1 MMILLY
7 ISVGF
12 LIYTSF
18 ILGMNLIDFKGLK
31 NTIVPDS
38 SEKPKVS
45 ICIPARNEASVIER
59 CVTSALKQNY
69 PNFEVLVLDD
79 QSTDGTGEILAKLSG
94 IINNLIHINGKE
106 KPNEWLGKPWA
117 CHQLSEAASGEI
129 LVFIDADVWLDE
141 DAIPKAVKEL
151 SDVDAITVWPEQ
163 TVESF
168 WEKQVIPMIYFAL
181 YTLLPARYV
190 EQIPKWLPSFLRKRF
205 VPKFAAACGQ
215 FIAFNK
221 NAYTKINGHE
231 SVKDQIIEDVEL
243 AKIIKCNGLTIKML
257 HGVGSVY
264 CRMYSS
270 DSELWNGLRKNFFV
284 GFGKNTVLFVLMSI
298 LHLIVFVA
306 PVFTFIYGFQVNS
319 VELLVWSSISL
330 IMIFSQRAILNFIFS
345 WDIYSSFTHAIGVL
359 WFQALGVQCLKDH
372 FTGKSVRWKGRN
384 LG

>member
-1 MMILLY
+1 MILLY

>member
-1 MMILLY
+1 MILLY

-94 IINNLIHINGKE
+94 IINNLIHIKGKE

-129 LVFIDADVWLDE
+129 LIFIDADVWLDE
-141 DAIPKAVKEL
+141 DAIPKAVSEL

-163 TVESF
+163 IVESF
-168 WEKQVIPMIYFAL
+168 WEKQVIPLVYFAL
-181 YTLLPARYV
+181 YTLLPSRYV
-190 EQIPKWLPSFLRKRF
+190 EQAPKWLPSFLRKKLA
-205 VPKFAAACGQ
+205 PKFAAACGQ

-221 NAYTKINGHE
+221 NAYSKINGHE
-231 SVKDQIIEDVEL
+231 SVKNQIIEDVEL
-243 AKIIKCNGLTIKML
+243 AKNIKSSGLTLKML
-257 HGVGSVY
+257 HGVGSVF
-264 CRMYSS
+264 CRMYSN

-284 GFGKNTVLFVLMSI
+284 GFGKNTVLFLLMSV

-306 PVFTFIYGFQVNS
+306 PIFTFVYGFQVNS
-319 VELLVWSSISL
+319 VELLIWSSISL
-330 IMIFSQRAILNFIFS
+330 ILIFSQRATLNFIFK
-345 WDIYSSFTHAIGVL
+345 WDIYSSFTHVIGVL
-359 WFQALGVQCLKDH
+359 WFQALGIQCLTDH
-372 FTGKSVRWKGRN
+372 FTGKSVSWKGRN
-384 LG
+384 LD

>member
-1 MMILLY
+1 MMIFLY

-45 ICIPARNEASVIER
+45 ICIPARNEATVIER

-79 QSTDGTGEILAKLSG
+79 QSTDGTGEILDKLSG
-94 IINNLIHINGKE
+94 IINNLIHIKGKE

-129 LVFIDADVWLDE
+129 LIFIDADVWLDE
-141 DAIPKAVKEL
+141 DAIPKAVAEL

-163 TVESF
+163 IVESF
-168 WEKQVIPMIYFAL
+168 WEKQVIPLVYFAL
-181 YTLLPARYV
+181 YTLLPSRYV
-190 EQIPKWLPSFLRKRF
+190 EQAPKWLPSFLRKQLA
-205 VPKFAAACGQ
+205 PKFAAACGQ

-221 NAYTKINGHE
+221 SVYSKINGHE

-243 AKIIKCNGLTIKML
+243 AKTIKSRRLTLKML
-257 HGVGSVY
+257 HGVDSVF
-264 CRMYSS
+264 CRMYSN

-284 GFGKNTVLFVLMSI
+284 GFGKNTVLFLLMSV

-306 PVFTFIYGFQVNS
+306 PFFTFIYGFKVNS
-319 VELLVWSSISL
+319 VELLIWSSISL
-330 IMIFSQRAILNFIFS
+330 MLIFTQRAILNFIFK
-345 WDIYSSFTHAIGVL
+345 WDIYSSFTHSIGVL
-359 WFQALGVQCLKDH
+359 WFQVLGIQCLIDH
-372 FTGKSVRWKGRN
+372 FTGKSVSWKGRN
-384 LG
+384 LD

>member
-31 NTIVPDS
+31 NTIVPGS

-94 IINNLIHINGKE
+94 IINNLIHIKGKE

-117 CHQLSEAASGEI
+117 CHQLSKEASGEI
-129 LVFIDADVWLDE
+129 LIFIDADVWLDE
-141 DAIPKAVKEL
+141 DAIPKAVHEL
-151 SDVDAITVWPEQ
+151 STVDAITVWPEQ
-163 TVESF
+163 IVESF
-168 WEKQVIPMIYFAL
+168 WEKQVIPLVYFAL
-181 YTLLPARYV
+181 FTLLPSRYV
-190 EQIPKWLPSFLRKRF
+190 EQAPKWLPSFLRKKLA
-205 VPKFAAACGQ
+205 PKFAAACGQ

-221 NAYTKINGHE
+221 NAYSKINGHE
-231 SVKDQIIEDVEL
+231 SVKNQIIEDVEL
-243 AKIIKCNGLTIKML
+243 AKNIKSSGLTLKML
-257 HGVGSVY
+257 HGVGSVF
-264 CRMYSS
+264 CRMYSN

-284 GFGKNTVLFVLMSI
+284 GFGKNTVLFLLMSV

-306 PVFTFIYGFQVNS
+306 PIFTFVYGFQVNS
-319 VELLVWSSISL
+319 VELLIWSSISL
-330 IMIFSQRAILNFIFS
+330 ILIFSQRATLNFIFK
-345 WDIYSSFTHAIGVL
+345 WDIYSSFTHVIGVL
-359 WFQALGVQCLKDH
+359 WFQALGIQCLTDH
-372 FTGKSVRWKGRN
+372 FTGKSVSWKGRN
-384 LG
+384 LD

>member
-18 ILGMNLIDFKGLK
+18 ILGMNLIDFKCLK

-94 IINNLIHINGKE
+94 IINNLIHIKGKE
-106 KPNEWLGKPWA
+106 KPNDWLGKPWA

-129 LVFIDADVWLDE
+129 LIFIDADVWLDE
-141 DAIPKAVKEL
+141 DAIPKAVSEL

-163 TVESF
+163 ILDSF
-168 WEKQVIPMIYFAL
+168 WEKQVIPLIYFAL

-190 EQIPKWLPSFLRKRF
+190 EKEPKWLPAFLRNKLA
-205 VPKFAAACGQ
+205 PKFAAACGQ

-221 NAYTKINGHE
+221 NAYSKINGHE

-243 AKIIKCNGLTIKML
+243 AKNIKKSGLVLKML
-257 HGVGSVY
+257 QGVDLVY
-264 CRMYSS
+264 CKMYASNN
-270 DSELWNGLRKNFFV
+270 ELWNGLRKNFFV
-284 GFGKNTVLFVLMSI
+284 GFGKNIVFFLLMSI

-306 PVFTFIYGFQVNS
+306 PFFTFFYGFQTNS
-319 VELLVWSSISL
+319 VELLIWSSIAIIL
-330 IMIFSQRAILNFIFS
+330 IFLQRASLNYCFK
-345 WDIYSSFTHAIGVL
+345 WDIYSSFTHAVGVL
-359 WFQALGVQCLKDH
+359 WFQALGIQCLTDH
-372 FTGKSVRWKGRN
+372 YAKKPVRWKGRKLN
-384 LG
+384 

>member
-12 LIYTSF
+12 LVYTSF

-38 SEKPKVS
+38 PEKPKVS

-94 IINNLIHINGKE
+94 IINNLIHIRGKE
-106 KPNEWLGKPWA
+106 KPNNWLGKPWA

-129 LVFIDADVWLDE
+129 LIFIDADVWLDE
-141 DAIPKAVKEL
+141 DAIPKAVSEL
-151 SDVDAITVWPEQ
+151 STVDAITVWPEQ
-163 TVESF
+163 IVESF
-168 WEKQVIPMIYFAL
+168 WEKQVIPLIYFAL
-181 YTLLPARYV
+181 YTLLPSRYV
-190 EQIPKWLPSFLRKRF
+190 EQAPNWLPSFLRKRLA
-205 VPKFAAACGQ
+205 PKFAAACGQ

-221 NAYTKINGHE
+221 NAYSKINGHE
-231 SVKDQIIEDVEL
+231 SVKDKIIEDVEL
-243 AKIIKCNGLTIKML
+243 AKNIKSSGLTLKML
-257 HGVGSVY
+257 HGVGSVF
-264 CRMYSS
+264 CRMYTS

-284 GFGKNTVLFVLMSI
+284 GFGKNSVLFLLMSV

-306 PVFTFIYGFQVNS
+306 PIFTFVYGFQVNS
-319 VELLVWSSISL
+319 VELLIWSSISL
-330 IMIFSQRAILNFIFS
+330 ILIFSQRAVLNFIFK
-345 WDIYSSFTHAIGVL
+345 WDIYSSFTHAVGVL
-359 WFQALGVQCLKDH
+359 WFQTLGIRCLIDH
-372 FTGKSVRWKGRN
+372 FTGKSVSWKGRN